1 MTESHDLALSV
12 TAPDDGLKVRALVV
26 GVLPSGQGA
35 RLAPHHL
42 PEETA
47 EGLQAV
53 LADLGITGARD
64 EVRRLPGAES
74 TGADVLVLVGMGELP
89 EEGRARLDALRY
101 AAGSAIRQLHG
112 MDSAALDLPAG
123 DVAEVG
129 ALAEGAAFGAFVDP
143 MHRTSEEDR
152 QRTPVGEV
160 VILTEVEAEEAEP
173 VLTRAL
179 ILGEAVDSTRRLV
192 NEAPNHLYPDSF
204 AGRVL
209 ERVAGIDDVEVE
221 VLDEEALAEGGF
233 GGILGVGRG
242 SHRPPR
248 LVVVDYRPEDAGQ
261 HMALVGKGITFD
273 SGGLSLKPGTGM
285 MTMKSDMAGAAAVL
299 NTVAAAAELRLPLRV
314 TGYLCL
320 AENLPGGGATR
331 PEDVLVM
338 RGGTTVEVLNTDA
351 EGRLV
356 MADGLAYASEQSPDC
371 LLDVATLTGAQV
383 VALGERYAAVMGEE
397 SLRESVAEAG
407 AEAGEPFWPM
417 PLPEELRAGLKS
429 PVADLK
435 NIGAGRAGGM
445 LTAGLFL
452 QRVVGEV
459 DGQQI
464 PWAHLD
470 IAGPSFNE
478 GSEYGFTPK
487 QGTGVAVRTLVTLA
501 ERIAGA

>member
-12 TAPDDGLKVRALVV
+12 TAPDDGLEVRALVV

-74 TGADVLVLVGMGELP
+74 TGADVLVLVGLGELP

-123 DVAEVG
+123 DVAEVR
-129 ALAEGAAFGAFVDP
+129 ALAEGATFGAFVDP

-160 VILTEVEAEEAEP
+160 VILTDVEAEEAEP

-221 VLDEEALAEGGF
+221 VLDEEAWPRAASEG
-233 GGILGVGRG
+233 
-242 SHRPPR
+242 SS
-248 LVVVDYRPEDAGQ
+248 AW
-261 HMALVGKGITFD
+261 
-273 SGGLSLKPGTGM
+273 
-285 MTMKSDMAGAAAVL
+285 AAAP
-299 NTVAAAAELRLPLRV
+299 TARRAWWSWTTAPR
-314 TGYLCL
+314 T
-320 AENLPGGGATR
+320 PGSTWPWSAR
-331 PEDVLVM
+331 ASPSIP
-338 RGGTTVEVLNTDA
+338 
-351 EGRLV
+351 
-356 MADGLAYASEQSPDC
+356 ADCP
-371 LLDVATLTGAQV
+371 
-383 VALGERYAAVMGEE
+383 
-397 SLRESVAEAG
+397 
-407 AEAGEPFWPM
+407 
-417 PLPEELRAGLKS
+417 
-429 PVADLK
+429 
-435 NIGAGRAGGM
+435 
-445 LTAGLFL
+445 
-452 QRVVGEV
+452 
-459 DGQQI
+459 
-464 PWAHLD
+464 
-470 IAGPSFNE
+470 
-478 GSEYGFTPK
+478 
-487 QGTGVAVRTLVTLA
+487 
-501 ERIAGA
+501 